1 VLEKLILMFAGR
13 KVRIIF
19 VDVENV
25 SPIEGFCRTFHQ
37 LKGENFFEI
46 ELDTGLR
53 RQIAVKTMSETSIEG
68 RTSGLNDLKR
78 RITLI

>member
-1 VLEKLILMFAGR
+1 MLEKLILMFAGR

-19 VDVENV
+19 VDAEDVC
-25 SPIEGFCRTFHQ
+25 PIEGFCRTFHQ

-53 RQIAVKTMSETSIEG
+53 RQIAVETMTATSVEG
-68 RTSGLNDLKR
+68 RTSGLNDMKR